1 MNRAQ
6 ESSGETGAVNST
18 PPPAASFGKVY
29 RRLLSYARPHR
40 GMFMIG
46 VLGMALFAAT
56 DGAFAFFVQKFIKG
70 MNDAQFTT
78 LTSGNPEIFW
88 LIPIGAPVLFLL
100 RGIGDYMSN
109 YFPGYVGRQV
119 IKGIRGDLFRQYLHL
134 PASYYD
140 RTSGGMLLSR
150 LTFNIEQVAEATTK
164 SITSLIRDSLTI
176 VVLIGSMFYFSV
188 WLAICVFLIAPPI
201 SWLVRKV
208 SSSFRRYSAR
218 IQASMGDITRVVKEA
233 LDGHRVIKV
242 FNAQEQEATNFEKV
256 NEHNRRS
263 NMKLIAARATSN
275 PVVQFIASLALGVI
289 LWVALRQIAEGQLA
303 LDSFMGFLTAML
315 MTTAP
320 LKRLMDSFVP
330 LAQGV
335 AAGASVFEV
344 LDAPAEDY
352 KSGRVLG
359 RLSGAVEFRNVS
371 FEYSSEKGE
380 VLHSVSLAVPAG
392 KTIAIVGRSGSGK
405 STLVALV
412 PRIYDTTAGQV
423 LVDGADVRECNLRDL
438 RENVALVSQDV
449 LLFNDSIRNN
459 IAFGVEKPDPKAVEA
474 AAKAAYVDEFAAELP
489 QGMDTEVG
497 DRGALLS
504 GGQRQRIAIAR
515 ALLKD
520 APILILDE
528 AMSALD
534 NESERRIQQALEGLM
549 RNRTTL
555 VIAHR
560 LTTIEHAD
568 EIVVMEEGRIVERGT
583 HAELVERDGAY
594 ASLKRAAFRN

>member
-1 MNRAQ
+1 MNA
-6 ESSGETGAVNST
+6 APT
-18 PPPAASFGKVY
+18 PPEASAAKVY

-70 MNDAQFTT
+70 MNDAQFTS

-140 RTSGGMLLSR
+140 RVSGGMLLSR

-176 VVLIGSMFYFSV
+176 LVLIGSMFYFS
-188 WLAICVFLIAPPI
+188 WQLATFVFLIAPPL

-218 IQASMGDITRVVKEA
+218 IQASMGDVTRVVKEA
-233 LDGHRVIKV
+233 LDGQRVIKI
-242 FNAQEQEATNFEKV
+242 FNAQAQEAADFEKV

-275 PVVQFIASLALGVI
+275 PVVQFIASLALGGI
-289 LWVALRQIAEGQLA
+289 LWVALRQIAAGSLA

-335 AAGASVFEV
+335 SAGASVFEV
-344 LDAPAEDY
+344 LDSPSEDY
-352 KSGRVLG
+352 KSGRALG
-359 RLSGAVEFRNVS
+359 RVTGALEFRDVS
-371 FEYSSEKGE
+371 FEYSTEKGG

-392 KTIAIVGRSGSGK
+392 KTVAIVGRSGSGK

-412 PRIYDTTAGQV
+412 PRIYDVNSGEV
-423 LVDGADVRECNLRDL
+423 LVDGNNVRECNLRDL
-438 RENVALVSQDV
+438 RANVALVSQDV

-459 IAFGVEKPDPKAVEA
+459 IAFGVDKPDAEAVEA

-489 QGMDTEVG
+489 QGLDTEVG
-497 DRGALLS
+497 DRGTLLS

-528 AMSALD
+528 ATSALD
-534 NESERRIQQALEGLM
+534 NESERRIQQALVGLM

-560 LTTIEHAD
+560 LSTVEHAD
-568 EIVVMEEGRIVERGT
+568 EIIVMEDGRIVERGS
-583 HAELVERDGAY
+583 HAELAARNGAY
-594 ASLKRAAFRN
+594 ASLRSAELRN

>member
-1 MNRAQ
+1 MN
-6 ESSGETGAVNST
+6 SPPT
-18 PPPAASFGKVY
+18 PPLPSAAKVY
-29 RRLLSYARPHR
+29 KRLLSYARPHR

-46 VLGMALFAAT
+46 VLGMLLFAAT
-56 DGAFAFFVQKFIKG
+56 DGSFVYFVQKFVKG
-70 MNDAQFTT
+70 MTDLQYVSLAST
-78 LTSGNPEIFW
+78 NPAIFW

-100 RGIGDYMSN
+100 RGIGDYMST

-140 RTSGGMLLSR
+140 RVSGGTLLSK
-150 LTFNIEQVAEATTK
+150 LTYNIEQVAEATTK
-164 SITSLIRDSLTI
+164 SITSIIRDSVTI
-176 VVLIGSMFYFSV
+176 VVLIGMMFYNSWELGTV
-188 WLAICVFLIAPPI
+188 VFLIAPPL

-218 IQASMGDITRVVKEA
+218 IQSSMGDVTRIVKEA
-233 LDGHRVIKV
+233 LDGQRVIKV
-242 FNAQEQEATNFEKV
+242 FNAQEQEAGDFEKV

-275 PVVQFIASLALGVI
+275 PVVQFIASLALGAI
-289 LWVALRQIAEGQLA
+289 LWFAMRQIAKGTLA
-303 LDSFMGFLTAML
+303 LDTFMGFLTALL
-315 MTTAP
+315 MTTQP
-320 LKRLMDSFVP
+320 LKRFMDSFVP

-335 AAGASVFEV
+335 AAGGSVFEV
-344 LDAPAEDY
+344 LDTPAEDF
-352 KSGRVLG
+352 KSGRALG
-359 RLSGAVEFRNVS
+359 RVAGTVEFRDVS
-371 FEYSSEKGE
+371 FEYAAEKGG

-392 KTIAIVGRSGSGK
+392 KTVAIVGRSGSGK

-412 PRIYDTTAGQV
+412 PRIYDANSGEV
-423 LVDGADVRECNLRDL
+423 LVDGINVRDCNLRDL
-438 RENVALVSQDV
+438 RANVALVSQDV

-459 IAFGVEKPDPKAVEA
+459 IAFGIEKPDPKAVEA
-474 AAKAAYVDEFAAELP
+474 AATAAYVDEFAAELP
-489 QGMDTEVG
+489 KGMDTEVG
-497 DRGALLS
+497 DRGTLLS

-528 AMSALD
+528 ATSALD
-534 NESERRIQQALEGLM
+534 NESERRIQQALVGLM

-560 LTTIEHAD
+560 LSTIEHAD
-568 EIVVMEEGRIVERGT
+568 EIVVMEDGRVVERGT
-583 HAELVERDGAY
+583 HAELAARDGAY
-594 ASLKRAAFRN
+594 ASLKRAEFHS

>member
-1 MNRAQ
+1 MN
-6 ESSGETGAVNST
+6 SS
-18 PPPAASFGKVY
+18 PPPDASAGKVY
-29 RRLLSYARPHR
+29 RRLLGYARPHR

-46 VLGMALFAAT
+46 VLGMLLFAAT

-70 MNDAQFTT
+70 MTSLQFESLTT
-78 LTSGNPEIFW
+78 TNPEIFW
-88 LIPIGAPVLFLL
+88 LVPIGAPVLFLL
-100 RGIGDYMSN
+100 RGIGDYMST

-119 IKGIRGDLFRQYLHL
+119 IKGVRGDLFRKYLHL

-140 RTSGGMLLSR
+140 RASGGMLLSR
-150 LTFNIEQVAEATTK
+150 LTYNIEQVAEATTK
-164 SITSLIRDSLTI
+164 SVTSLIRDSLTI
-176 VVLIGSMFYFSV
+176 VILIGSMFWFSPQ
-188 WLAICVFLIAPPI
+188 LAIFVFLIAPPL

-218 IQASMGDITRVVKEA
+218 IQASMGDVTRVVKEA
-233 LDGHRVIKV
+233 LDGK
-242 FNAQEQEATNFEKV
+242 
-256 NEHNRRS
+256 S

-275 PVVQFIASLALGVI
+275 PVVQFIASLALGGI
-289 LWVALRQIAEGQLA
+289 LWVAMRQISKGTLA
-303 LDSFMGFLTAML
+303 LDTFMGFLTALL
-315 MTTAP
+315 MTTQP

-344 LDAPAEDY
+344 LDSPSEDFE
-352 KSGRVLG
+352 SGRSLG
-359 RLSGAVEFRNVS
+359 RVAGAVEFRDVN
-371 FEYSSEKGE
+371 FEYAAEKGA
-380 VLHSVSLAVPAG
+380 VLQSVSLAVAAG
-392 KTIAIVGRSGSGK
+392 KTVAIVGRSGSGK

-412 PRIYDTTAGQV
+412 PRIYDANSGDV
-423 LVDGADVRECNLRDL
+423 LVDGVNVRDCNLRDL
-438 RENVALVSQDV
+438 RANVSLVSQDV

-459 IAFGVEKPDPKAVEA
+459 IAFGVENPDPKAVEA

-489 QGMDTEVG
+489 QGMDTPVG
-497 DRGALLS
+497 DRGTLLS

-528 AMSALD
+528 ATSALD
-534 NESERRIQQALEGLM
+534 NESERRIQEALVGLM

-560 LTTIEHAD
+560 LSTIEHAD
-568 EIVVMEEGRIVERGT
+568 EIVVMEDGRIVERGT
-583 HAELVERDGAY
+583 HAELASREGAY
-594 ASLKRAAFRN
+594 AALRSAEFRA

>member
-1 MNRAQ
+1 MSAIA
-6 ESSGETGAVNST
+6 GAVTQPEAIAN
-18 PPPAASFGKVY
+18 PAKVY

-56 DGAFAFFVQKFIKG
+56 DGAFAFFVQKFMKG
-70 MNDAQFTT
+70 TLMN
-78 LTSGNPEIFW
+78 GNPEVLW

-119 IKGIRGDLFRQYLHL
+119 IKSIRGELFRQYLHL

-140 RTSGGMLLSR
+140 RVSGGMLLSR

-176 VVLIGSMFYFSV
+176 IVLIGSMFWFS
-188 WLAICVFLIAPPI
+188 WQLATFVFLIAPPL

-242 FNAQEQEATNFEKV
+242 FNAQDQEAADFEKV

-275 PVVQFIASLALGVI
+275 PVVQFIASLALGGI
-289 LWVALRQIAEGQLA
+289 LWVALNQIAAGTLSM
-303 LDSFMGFLTAML
+303 DTFMGFLTAML

-330 LAQGV
+330 LQQGV

-344 LDAPAEDY
+344 LDSPSEDF
-352 KSGRVLG
+352 KSGHTLG
-359 RLSGAVEFRNVS
+359 RVSGAIEFRDVS
-371 FEYSSEKGE
+371 FEYSTEKGG
-380 VLHSVSLAVPAG
+380 VLHTVSLSVPAG

-412 PRIYDTTAGQV
+412 PRIYDATAGSV
-423 LVDGADVRECNLRDL
+423 RIDGVDVRECNLRDL
-438 RENVALVSQDV
+438 RQNVALVSQDV

-459 IAFGVEKPDPKAVEA
+459 IAFGVDAPDPKAVEA
-474 AAKAAYVDEFAAELP
+474 AARAAYVDEFAQELP
-489 QGMDTEVG
+489 QGLDTPVG
-497 DRGALLS
+497 DRGTLLS

-528 AMSALD
+528 ATSALD
-534 NESERRIQQALEGLM
+534 NESERRIQQALVELM
-549 RNRTTL
+549 RHRTTL

-560 LTTIEHAD
+560 LTTVEHAD
-568 EIVVMEEGRIVERGT
+568 EIIVMEEGRIVERGT
-583 HAELVERDGAY
+583 HAELAARNGAY
-594 ASLKRAAFRN
+594 SSLRSAEFRN

>member
-1 MNRAQ
+1 MNATA
-6 ESSGETGAVNST
+6 GGAEPKPIADSVVE
-18 PPPAASFGKVY
+18 PAKVY

-46 VLGMALFAAT
+46 VLGMVLFAAT
-56 DGAFAFFVQKFIKG
+56 DGAFALFVREFMQG
-70 MNDAQFTT
+70 TLMNGDPD
-78 LTSGNPEIFW
+78 LLW
-88 LIPIGAPVLFLL
+88 MIPVGAPVLFLL
-100 RGIGDYMSN
+100 RGIGDYMAN

-119 IKGIRGDLFRQYLHL
+119 VKGIRGDLFRQYLHL

-140 RTSGGMLLSR
+140 RASGGALLSR
-150 LTFNIEQVAEATTK
+150 FTFNIEQVAEATTK
-164 SITSLIRDSLTI
+164 SITSLIRDTLTI
-176 VVLIGSMFYFSV
+176 AVLIGLMFYLN
-188 WLAICVFLIAPPI
+188 WQLAAVVFIIAPPL

-218 IQASMGDITRVVKEA
+218 IQASMGDVTRVVKEA

-242 FNAQEQEATNFEKV
+242 FNAQRQEAADFEKV

-275 PVVQFIASLALGVI
+275 PVVQFIASLALGGI
-289 LWVALRQIAEGQLA
+289 LWVALRQIADGKLA
-303 LDSFMGFLTAML
+303 MPEFMAFLTALL

-344 LDAPAEDY
+344 LDAPSEDY
-352 KSGRVLG
+352 QSGRALG
-359 RLSGAVEFRNVS
+359 RVTGAIEFREVS
-371 FEYSSEKGE
+371 FEYSSEKGG
-380 VLHSVSLAVPAG
+380 VLHSVSLSVPAG

-412 PRIYDTTAGQV
+412 PRIYDTTVGEV
-423 LVDGADVRECNLRDL
+423 RVDGVDVRECNLRDL
-438 RENVALVSQDV
+438 RQNVAIVNQDV

-459 IAFGVEKPDPKAVEA
+459 IAFGVETPDPKAVEA
-474 AAKAAYVDEFAAELP
+474 AARAAYVDEFAAELP
-489 QGMDTEVG
+489 QGLETMVG

-534 NESERRIQQALEGLM
+534 NESERRIQQALVELM

-568 EIVVMEEGRIVERGT
+568 EIVVMEDGRIVERGT
-583 HAELVERDGAY
+583 HAELVAREGAY
-594 ASLKRAAFRN
+594 ASLKRAAFRD